1 MSHGRYFRREYRIY
15 WIVILS
21 ACGISSTCSGQGACY
36 STPRAAIDS
45 SRPLSLISPM
55 SKRGGYR
62 VTSIQSDVVLGQ
74 KWALIAS
81 CDHPEWPTL
90 ALQMYGSNP
99 LPSTLPIR
107 RTLQDGIISAIP
119 VVRAGDPVRLWKQ
132 EDLLRIEI
140 AGISE
145 ESGNLGNKIRVR
157 LLHRNT
163 DDQAMQEE
171 FSGIIRGPS
180 DVEMQP

>member
-1 MSHGRYFRREYRIY
+1 MPHARYFRREFGIR

-21 ACGISSTCSGQGACY
+21 ACGISSICSGQGACY

-45 SRPLSLISPM
+45 SRPRSLISPV
-55 SKRGGYR
+55 SKGGGYR

-74 KWALIAS
+74 RWALIAS

-90 ALQMYGSNP
+90 ALQMHGSDP
-99 LPSTLPIR
+99 LPSTLQIR
-107 RTLQDGIISAIP
+107 QGSRDDISAIP
-119 VVRAGDPVRLWKQ
+119 VVHAGDPVRLWKQ

-145 ESGNLGNKIRVR
+145 ESGSLGNKIRVR

-163 DDQAMQEE
+163 DDQAMQEQ

>member
-1 MSHGRYFRREYRIY
+1 MSHGRCFRREYGVC

-36 STPRAAIDS
+36 STPRAAVDS
-45 SRPLSLISPM
+45 S
-55 SKRGGYR
+55 RGGYR

-74 KWALIAS
+74 RWALIAS
-81 CDHPEWPTL
+81 CDHPEWPAL

-99 LPSTLPIR
+99 LPSTLQIKQRPR
-107 RTLQDGIISAIP
+107 DGISATAM
-119 VVRAGDPVRLWKQ
+119 VHAGDPVRLWKQ

-145 ESGNLGNKIRVR
+145 ESGILGNRIRVR

-163 DDQAMQEE
+163 DDQAMQEQ

>member
-1 MSHGRYFRREYRIY
+1 MSHGRYFRREYGIC
-15 WIVILS
+15 WIVTLS
-21 ACGISSTCSGQGACY
+21 ACGISTTCSGQGACY

-45 SRPLSLISPM
+45 SRPLSIISPT

-90 ALQMYGSNP
+90 ALQMYEPKP
-99 LPSTLPIR
+99 LPSTLQIR
-107 RTLQDGIISAIP
+107 QRPQDLISAIP
-119 VVRAGDPVRLWKQ
+119 VVHAGDPVRLWKQ

-145 ESGNLGNKIRVR
+145 ESGSLGNKIRVR

-163 DDQAMQEE
+163 DDQAMQEQ

>member
-1 MSHGRYFRREYRIY
+1 
-15 WIVILS
+15 
-21 ACGISSTCSGQGACY
+21 
-36 STPRAAIDS
+36 
-45 SRPLSLISPM
+45 
-55 SKRGGYR
+55 
-62 VTSIQSDVVLGQ
+62 
-74 KWALIAS
+74 
-81 CDHPEWPTL
+81 
-90 ALQMYGSNP
+90 MYGSNP

-107 RTLQDGIISAIP
+107 RTLKDGIISAIP

-180 DVEMQP
+180 DVELQP

>member
-1 MSHGRYFRREYRIY
+1 MTHSRHSRGRHGLC
-15 WIVILS
+15 WVVVLS
-21 ACGISSTCSGQGACY
+21 AYISSTCYGQGACY
-36 STPRAAIDS
+36 NTPRAAIDS
-45 SRPLSLISPM
+45 SRPGSLISPM

-74 KWALIAS
+74 RWALIAS

-90 ALQMYGSNP
+90 ALQVYESKP
-99 LPSTLPIR
+99 LPSTLQIR
-107 RTLQDGIISAIP
+107 QRPQDLISATP
-119 VVRAGDPVRLWKQ
+119 VVHAGDPVRLWKQ

-145 ESGNLGNKIRVR
+145 ESGSLGNKIRVR

-163 DDQAMQEE
+163 DDQAMQEQ

>member
-1 MSHGRYFRREYRIY
+1 
-15 WIVILS
+15 
-21 ACGISSTCSGQGACY
+21 
-36 STPRAAIDS
+36 
-45 SRPLSLISPM
+45 M

-99 LPSTLPIR
+99 LPSTLQTRQRPR
-107 RTLQDGIISAIP
+107 DGISATP
-119 VVRAGDPVRLWKQ
+119 VVHAGDPVRLWKQ

-145 ESGNLGNKIRVR
+145 ESGSLGNRIRVR

-163 DDQAMQEE
+163 DDQAMQEQ

>member
-1 MSHGRYFRREYRIY
+1 MSHGYFRREYGIC

-21 ACGISSTCSGQGACY
+21 ACGISSTCFGQGACY

-45 SRPLSLISPM
+45 SRPGSLISPA

-74 KWALIAS
+74 RWALIAS
-81 CDHPEWPTL
+81 CDHPEWPAL

-99 LPSTLPIR
+99 LPSTLSIR
-107 RTLQDGIISAIP
+107 QTPQDGISAIP
-119 VVRAGDPVRLWKQ
+119 VVHAGDPVRLWKH

-145 ESGNLGNKIRVR
+145 ESGSLGNKIRVR

-163 DDQAMQEE
+163 DDQAMQEQ